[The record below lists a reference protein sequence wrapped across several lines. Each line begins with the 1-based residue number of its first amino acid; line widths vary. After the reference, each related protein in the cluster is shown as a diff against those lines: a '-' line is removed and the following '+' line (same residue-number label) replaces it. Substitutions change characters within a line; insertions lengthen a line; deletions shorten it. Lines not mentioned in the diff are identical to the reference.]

1 VPTPRPPPS
10 APRTAAARPARAPA
24 APPKLVGALAAG
36 LAVLRHLSRSP
47 APAGVSRI
55 ARDLSLN
62 ASTCFNL
69 LRTLV
74 HEGLVDFDDA
84 TKTYTLGLGAVE
96 LARGALDRDALPRL
110 LQPALAALAARHSV
124 TVLLWR
130 RTPDDRLV
138 LVHVAE
144 SPEAIRVQ
152 LSVGARLP
160 LYAGASGRCMAAFGG
175 ASRSAVRRGFEPVR
189 WDDPPSFDAFW
200 ASLATVREQGHA
212 IDDGHYRR
220 GATLVAAPVLDGAG
234 RPMLA
239 IACATFSAQLD
250 AAARAALAGALVAL
264 ADRATGALGGP
275 RDAPTGH

>member
-1 VPTPRPPPS
+1 MPT
-10 APRTAAARPARAPA
+10 
-24 APPKLVGALAAG
+24 KLVGALSAG
-36 LAVLRHLSRSP
+36 LAVLRYLSRSST
-47 APAGVSRI
+47 PAGVSRI

-74 HEGLVDFDDA
+74 HEGLVHFDDT

-96 LARGALDRDALPRL
+96 LARGALDRTSLPRL
-110 LQPALAALAARHSV
+110 LQPQLAALAATHSV
-124 TVLLWR
+124 TVLLWQ

-175 ASRSAVRRGFEPVR
+175 AGRAAVRRGFEAVR
-189 WDDPPSFDAFW
+189 WDDPPSFEAYW
-200 ASLATVREQGHA
+200 ASLATVRACGHA
-212 IDDGHYRR
+212 IDEGHYRR
-220 GATLVAAPVLDGAG
+220 GATVVAAPVLDGAG

-239 IACATFSAQLD
+239 IGCATFSAQLD
-250 AAARAALAGALVAL
+250 AGALRAL
-264 ADRATGALGGP
+264 TDALDTLAARATGALAGP
-275 RDAPTGH
+275 RDEAAAH